1 MKCPDLE
8 MLDNPVWSALT
19 GKQAHLSQ
27 GGQLALRFHPQIS
40 PFAAVNVITLEATQA
55 LSVLASSADVIM
67 QTVNALPSL
76 EGLKTERLGTVC
88 QMISTN
94 VPRSDCS
101 HQVVRLGAADV
112 DEMLALTQATKPGP
126 FKARTLETGNYIGIR
141 EHGQLI
147 AMAGERMQFDRYVE
161 ISAVCVDTAHR
172 GRGLAGQLMNML
184 RTEIFQRGGT
194 PFLHVFEHNNAA
206 VELYRRMGFE
216 TRQTFH
222 LYRVRSL

>member
-1 MKCPDLE
+1 MKYPNSQ

-19 GKQAHLSQ
+19 SKQAHLSQ
-27 GGQLALRFHPQIS
+27 GGPLALRFHPQVS
-40 PFAAVNVITLEATQA
+40 PFAAVNGMTLEAAQA
-55 LSVLASSADVIM
+55 LRVLASSGEVIM
-67 QTVNALPSL
+67 QTVSAMPSMQ
-76 EGLKTERLGTVC
+76 GLKTERLGTVC
-88 QMISTN
+88 QMISKD

-101 HQVVRLGAADV
+101 HQVVRLGASDV

-126 FKARTLETGNYIGIR
+126 FKPRTLETGNYIGVR

-172 GRGLAGQLMNML
+172 GRGLAGQLMNTL
-184 RTEIFQRGGT
+184 RREIVQRGET
-194 PFLHVFEHNNAA
+194 PFLHVFDHNTSA
-206 VELYRRMGFE
+206 VELYGRMGFE

-222 LYRVRSL
+222 LYSMRSL